1 MYYLG
6 IDLGGMSIKAGVCDD
21 NGNIIAKDTCVTV
34 RNEDGDRIIK
44 DMAQLCLKVIADAG
58 LTVEDIEYAGVA
70 SPGSADC
77 ERGIIIYASTLP
89 FLNYPIAERLSM
101 WTDIKKVYVENDA
114 NAAAKGES
122 IFGAA
127 KGYKDSLFIT
137 IGTGVGGGIIINGK
151 VYSGFNYSGA
161 ELGHMVIVHNGIPCP
176 CGRNGC
182 MESYAS
188 ATALI
193 NLSKEKMLADKESVM
208 WEICENDIEKVNG
221 KTVFDAMERNDKTAK
236 AIFDEYISYLAC
248 GIVNFINI
256 FQPEVLSIG
265 GGISKQGEVL
275 LAPIREIVEKEQYSR
290 HSEKKTILK
299 IAALGND
306 AGIIGAASLGK

>member
-101 WTDIKKVYVENDA
+101 WTGIKKVYVENDA

-193 NLSKEKMLADKESVM
+193 NLSKDKMLADKESVM